1 MRACDALTQVIGE
14 AGHVESHIELRYP
27 LQSNKAAV
35 HQILR
40 RLVIAH
46 EQFQIGCGELNEALK
61 EIALFGLTS
70 RDVPEALK
78 DFMAFPPV
86 GVIVEIDSV
95 TVII

>member
-1 MRACDALTQVIGE
+1 MRVRDALAQVIRE

-35 HQILR
+35 QQILR

-46 EQFQIGCGELNEALK
+46 EQFQISCGELNEALK
-61 EIALFGLTS
+61 EISLFGLMP
-70 RDVPEALK
+70 RDMPKALK
-78 DFMAFPPV
+78 HFMAFPPI
-86 GVIVEIDSV
+86 GVIVEIDCV